1 MKGFRVECQQLG
13 TARTET
19 VARPGEC
26 RRIGHAT
33 KLHSLKSHNTHE
45 DPRFGG
51 PIPVTVG
58 TFETKVRPLRGFR
71 ALPLGGGG
79 GDTMGGVGGGGGGTD
94 TRHETIYN
102 KGFRVKRQVALLQCP
117 GIGTSRTARRKGIV
131 RGAQTVSQRHR
142 LRLKG
147 LSESMQRFRVH
158 PELRLGCYLSVR
170 ANQAAMW
177 FRCMLGAFITFV
189 NPVHPS
195 FTLV

>member
-79 GDTMGGVGGGGGGTD
+79 GVPTRD
-94 TRHETIYN
+94 TRPYSRYLGGWDIF
-102 KGFRVKRQVALLQCP
+102 GFELLPAWCGACRVL
-117 GIGTSRTARRKGIV
+117 
-131 RGAQTVSQRHR
+131 
-142 LRLKG
+142 G
-147 LSESMQRFRVH
+147 LECSFCTMES
-158 PELRLGCYLSVR
+158 
-170 ANQAAMW
+170 
-177 FRCMLGAFITFV
+177 I
-189 NPVHPS
+189 
-195 FTLV
+195 

>member
-1 MKGFRVECQQLG
+1 MVVVGFRVCTPAPPVVWVVGFRAECQQLG

-51 PIPVTVG
+51 PIPVTVR

-79 GDTMGGVGGGGGGTD
+79 GGVPTRD
-94 TRHETIYN
+94 TRPYM
-102 KGFRVKRQVALLQCP
+102 RQCGCSCPLHTRLHNLANLQVP
-117 GIGTSRTARRKGIV
+117 I
-131 RGAQTVSQRHR
+131 
-142 LRLKG
+142 LD
-147 LSESMQRFRVH
+147 
-158 PELRLGCYLSVR
+158 
-170 ANQAAMW
+170 
-177 FRCMLGAFITFV
+177 
-189 NPVHPS
+189 
-195 FTLV
+195 

>member
-1 MKGFRVECQQLG
+1 MNGFRVECQQLG

-79 GDTMGGVGGGGGGTD
+79 GGGYHGGGVGGGVPTRD
-94 TRHETIYN
+94 TRPYIRKPLLYTCCDVAPS
-102 KGFRVKRQVALLQCP
+102 RVKYSAALTESRSTMRHTALHVHPFQHDIQSP
-117 GIGTSRTARRKGIV
+117 GLGTTGLFVLPQGLGCV
-131 RGAQTVSQRHR
+131 RDPLAFRGPPFWGGM
-142 LRLKG
+142 LKG
-147 LSESMQRFRVH
+147 CERTMVSCPPLF
-158 PELRLGCYLSVR
+158 
-170 ANQAAMW
+170 
-177 FRCMLGAFITFV
+177 
-189 NPVHPS
+189 
-195 FTLV
+195 

>member
-1 MKGFRVECQQLG
+1 MGFKFSVSHPSPLWCGSGWWLLGLGLAPPRPLWCGWWGLGFRCIGLNGFRVECQQLG

-45 DPRFGG
+45 DPGFGG

-79 GDTMGGVGGGGGGTD
+79 GGYHEGGGGGGGYRHA
-94 TRHETIYN
+94 TRDHI
-102 KGFRVKRQVALLQCP
+102 C
-117 GIGTSRTARRKGIV
+117 
-131 RGAQTVSQRHR
+131 
-142 LRLKG
+142 
-147 LSESMQRFRVH
+147 VH
-158 PELRLGCYLSVR
+158 TRISSDNGN
-170 ANQAAMW
+170 A
-177 FRCMLGAFITFV
+177 
-189 NPVHPS
+189 
-195 FTLV
+195 

>member
-1 MKGFRVECQQLG
+1 MNGFRVECQQLG

-26 RRIGHAT
+26 RRVGHAT

-79 GDTMGGVGGGGGGTD
+79 GDTMGGGVGGGYRHA
-94 TRHETIYN
+94 TRDHISHPRPHLKADAGPVFELAVCGSLAT
-102 KGFRVKRQVALLQCP
+102 LQAP
-117 GIGTSRTARRKGIV
+117 GDRTADINNTHKHTCSPTT
-131 RGAQTVSQRHR
+131 A
-142 LRLKG
+142 
-147 LSESMQRFRVH
+147 
-158 PELRLGCYLSVR
+158 
-170 ANQAAMW
+170 
-177 FRCMLGAFITFV
+177 
-189 NPVHPS
+189 
-195 FTLV
+195 

>member
-1 MKGFRVECQQLG
+1 MNGFRVECQQLG

-33 KLHSLKSHNTHE
+33 KLHSLKSHNTRE

-79 GDTMGGVGGGGGGTD
+79 GIPWGGGWGGGVPTRD
-94 TRHETIYN
+94 TRPY
-102 KGFRVKRQVALLQCP
+102 
-117 GIGTSRTARRKGIV
+117 IGP
-131 RGAQTVSQRHR
+131 Q
-142 LRLKG
+142 G
-147 LSESMQRFRVH
+147 L
-158 PELRLGCYLSVR
+158 
-170 ANQAAMW
+170 
-177 FRCMLGAFITFV
+177 
-189 NPVHPS
+189 
-195 FTLV
+195 

>member
-1 MKGFRVECQQLG
+1 MNGFRVECQQLG

-79 GDTMGGVGGGGGGTD
+79 GDTMGGGGGGYRHA
-94 TRHETIYN
+94 TRDHIYTY
-102 KGFRVKRQVALLQCP
+102 VYIHRQD
-117 GIGTSRTARRKGIV
+117 
-131 RGAQTVSQRHR
+131 
-142 LRLKG
+142 
-147 LSESMQRFRVH
+147 ESFAV
-158 PELRLGCYLSVR
+158 
-170 ANQAAMW
+170 
-177 FRCMLGAFITFV
+177 F
-189 NPVHPS
+189 
-195 FTLV
+195 

>member
-1 MKGFRVECQQLG
+1 MNGFRVECQQLG

-79 GDTMGGVGGGGGGTD
+79 GIPWGGGWGGGYRHA
-94 TRHETIYN
+94 TRDHICVCT
-102 KGFRVKRQVALLQCP
+102 
-117 GIGTSRTARRKGIV
+117 
-131 RGAQTVSQRHR
+131 
-142 LRLKG
+142 
-147 LSESMQRFRVH
+147 
-158 PELRLGCYLSVR
+158 
-170 ANQAAMW
+170 
-177 FRCMLGAFITFV
+177 
-189 NPVHPS
+189 
-195 FTLV
+195 

>member
-1 MKGFRVECQQLG
+1 MVWVVGFRVYRCIDMNGFRVECQQLG

-33 KLHSLKSHNTHE
+33 KLHRHSLKSHNTDE

-79 GDTMGGVGGGGGGTD
+79 GIPWGGGGGGVPTRD
-94 TRHETIYN
+94 TRPYI
-102 KGFRVKRQVALLQCP
+102 GFWATLCIWVNPLQITKP
-117 GIGTSRTARRKGIV
+117 ERSLRTLRPLDPKPTFRSRT
-131 RGAQTVSQRHR
+131 
-142 LRLKG
+142 L
-147 LSESMQRFRVH
+147 
-158 PELRLGCYLSVR
+158 
-170 ANQAAMW
+170 
-177 FRCMLGAFITFV
+177 
-189 NPVHPS
+189 NPKPKP
-195 FTLV
+195 LDP

>member
-1 MKGFRVECQQLG
+1 MNGFRVECQQLG

-79 GDTMGGVGGGGGGTD
+79 GGYHGGVGGGGVPTRD
-94 TRHETIYN
+94 TRPYKPYIPLTESHKAPFLTP
-102 KGFRVKRQVALLQCP
+102 RVP
-117 GIGTSRTARRKGIV
+117 Y
-131 RGAQTVSQRHR
+131 
-142 LRLKG
+142 KG
-147 LSESMQRFRVH
+147 L
-158 PELRLGCYLSVR
+158 L
-170 ANQAAMW
+170 
-177 FRCMLGAFITFV
+177 
-189 NPVHPS
+189 
-195 FTLV
+195 

>member
-1 MKGFRVECQQLG
+1 MGFKFSVSHPSPLWCGSGWWLLGLGFAPPRPLWCGWWGLGFRCIDMNGFRVECQQLG
-13 TARTET
+13 TARTES

-79 GDTMGGVGGGGGGTD
+79 GGYHGGGWGGGTD
-94 TRHETIYN
+94 TRHETIY
-102 KGFRVKRQVALLQCP
+102 R
-117 GIGTSRTARRKGIV
+117 
-131 RGAQTVSQRHR
+131 
-142 LRLKG
+142 
-147 LSESMQRFRVH
+147 
-158 PELRLGCYLSVR
+158 
-170 ANQAAMW
+170 
-177 FRCMLGAFITFV
+177 
-189 NPVHPS
+189 
-195 FTLV
+195 